1 MRAKILKSPG
11 YSFRDEL
18 LGKTYQVESIDEED
32 NDVYLIIDHVHD
44 SGIQYVAG
52 TVWRFDLD
60 GVEFLEEEEMEKFE
74 VGSKVLLRP
83 DSEWVGSG
91 EEDNSNPVNV
101 VGVVI
106 RYAEHELE
114 RGQLGIHVEWA
125 NGKIN
130 SYREADLI
138 FANQKPVAIPVKE
151 PRTAKAKQKPKRRE
165 QTIVYFV
172 YVDGT
177 DYEQRRAKGVVINA
191 DHKAIHVDSERSLG
205 KGLVVRENS
214 TVPFKLLDAVRVST
228 PDGEFCYYFTNGEL
242 TGSAREF
249 NARLPFKTQMH

>member
-11 YSFRDEL
+11 YSFRHEIL
-18 LGKTYQVESIDEED
+18 NKIYQVESIDEED

-44 SGIQYVAG
+44 TGLSYAAG

-60 GVEFLEEEEMEKFE
+60 GVEFLEEEEMEKFAIGHE
-74 VGSKVLLRP
+74 VLLRP
-83 DSEWVGSG
+83 DSEWVSTG
-91 EEDNSNPVNV
+91 EEDTSNPVNV
-101 VGVVI
+101 VGKII
-106 RYAEHELE
+106 RYDDRDLE
-114 RGQLGIHVEWA
+114 RGNLGIHVEWA

-138 FANQKPVAIPVKE
+138 FANQKGKAIP
-151 PRTAKAKQKPKRRE
+151 AKADTASKVKQKPKRRE

-172 YVDGT
+172 FADGK
-177 DYEQRRAKGVVINA
+177 DYEQRRAKGVVISA
-191 DHKAIHVDSERSLG
+191 EHKAIHVDSERSLG

-249 NARLPFKTQMH
+249 NSQLPFKTQMH